1 MSNPLATMHEPSKPD
16 RFDLKPPPV
25 PEQAPTTSAGYQPVS
40 KYTRQLMEKQGAMG
54 GASGSL
60 SSRFEMPTKLGTESS
75 ATAGLSSAF

>member
-1 MSNPLATMHEPSKPD
+1 
-16 RFDLKPPPV
+16 
-25 PEQAPTTSAGYQPVS
+25 
-40 KYTRQLMEKQGAMG
+40 MEKQGAMG